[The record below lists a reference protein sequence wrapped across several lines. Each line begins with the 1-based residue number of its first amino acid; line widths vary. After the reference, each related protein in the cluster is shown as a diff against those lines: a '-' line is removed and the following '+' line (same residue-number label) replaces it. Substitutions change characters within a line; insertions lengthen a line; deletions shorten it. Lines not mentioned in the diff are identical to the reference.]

1 MNRYLNYERSEKA
14 DLTQAVFDI
23 IAAEMTQLSRDDLI
37 ASMQRNALSA
47 PEIGAMIPATGCR
60 FCLPQPDESES
71 EFTCDLKA
79 CVSHSLTYHVLGIL
93 QDAALMLNMANVATA
108 HARLAT
114 VLQTIFGEQK
124 SEEIAARLMKTLE
137 GTG

>member
-1 MNRYLNYERSEKA
+1 MT

-23 IAAEMTQLSRDDLI
+23 VASEMTRLSRDDLI
-37 ASMQRNALSA
+37 ASLQRNARSA
-47 PEIGAMIPATGCR
+47 PEMGVMAPATGCR
-60 FCLPQPDESES
+60 FCLPQPDEAES
-71 EFTCDLKA
+71 EFKCDLKA

-93 QDAALMLNMANVATA
+93 QDATLMLNMANIATA

-124 SEEIAARLMKTLE
+124 SEEIATHLMQTLE
-137 GTG
+137 GTS